1 MRASLPKALAQ
12 EIVDLFAIALH
23 VTLSCSHEGLE
34 MGKRDQLTEVQWL
47 HEHEQEWG
55 WPPWAAVR
63 LPETVPAV
71 PRARDA
77 PFEKDARTF
86 FS

>member
-1 MRASLPKALAQ
+1 
-12 EIVDLFAIALH
+12 
-23 VTLSCSHEGLE
+23 

-47 HEHEQEWG
+47 HEHEQVGMASVGREKISF
-55 WPPWAAVR
+55 AAVR
-63 LPETVPAV
+63 LPETAPAV

-77 PFEKDARTF
+77 PFEKDARIF